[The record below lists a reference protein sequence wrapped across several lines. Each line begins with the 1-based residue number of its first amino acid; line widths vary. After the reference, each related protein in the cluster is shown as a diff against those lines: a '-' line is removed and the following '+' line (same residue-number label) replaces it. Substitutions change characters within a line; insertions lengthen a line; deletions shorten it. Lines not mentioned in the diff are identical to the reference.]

1 MTTSTFDTTMNRRT
15 ALKGLAGLGIAAA
28 GLGLG
33 LSLDR
38 TPALAEDEKGETEA
52 KTTRTVTDL
61 VGNEVEI
68 PETVESVII
77 TSWKGAMECF
87 ILLGRIDLI
96 KGMSDTKR
104 YEWLRKIYP
113 ELESIP
119 NYGSFDDIN
128 VEEILQANPDVVFAP
143 KAAPDSVEKMKE
155 IGLTVFVDGAA
166 GKGDPYEGFMDEVA
180 VIGEITGNTEKAH
193 ARLAWQQ
200 KWHDEVLK
208 RVADVADEGRKTALC
223 MRNST
228 TEVFNNQNILG
239 QSVVNA
245 GGVNVAAEAF
255 TESFYS
261 EVDAEAILE
270 WNPDFIFQY
279 RVGNTS
285 EELIARYG
293 EMKDDQRFANL
304 DAIKNGNFYLM
315 PYGMTNW
322 GGKIE
327 SALGE
332 LTMGKIMYPELFAD
346 VSLKEVAEDY
356 YKTFL
361 DRDLDEEDW
370 KTIAPNAEGANELPM
385 D

>member
-1 MTTSTFDTTMNRRT
+1 MQITMNRRT

-28 GLGLG
+28 GMGLLAG
-33 LSLDR
+33 SNEG
-38 TPALAEDEKGETEA
+38 TSVALAETEA
-52 KTTRTVTDL
+52 KATRTVTDL

-113 ELESIP
+113 ELENIP

-128 VEEILQANPDVVFAP
+128 VEEILQANPDIVFAP

-155 IGLTVFVDGAA
+155 IGLTVFVDGAS

-180 VIGEITGNTEKAH
+180 VIGEITGNTEKAD
-193 ARLAWQQ
+193 AWVAWQQ

-208 RVADVADEGRKTALC
+208 RVADVAEADRKTALC

-255 TESFYS
+255 TENFYS
-261 EVDAEAILE
+261 EVDAEALVE

-293 EMKDDQRFANL
+293 EMKNDERFANL

>member
-1 MTTSTFDTTMNRRT
+1 M
-15 ALKGLAGLGIAAA
+15 
-28 GLGLG
+28 
-33 LSLDR
+33 
-38 TPALAEDEKGETEA
+38 
-52 KTTRTVTDL
+52 
-61 VGNEVEI
+61 
-68 PETVESVII
+68 
-77 TSWKGAMECF
+77 
-87 ILLGRIDLI
+87 
-96 KGMSDTKR
+96 
-104 YEWLRKIYP
+104 
-113 ELESIP
+113 
-119 NYGSFDDIN
+119 
-128 VEEILQANPDVVFAP
+128 
-143 KAAPDSVEKMKE
+143 
-155 IGLTVFVDGAA
+155 FVDGAS

-180 VIGEITGNTEKAH
+180 VIGEITGNTEKAD
-193 ARLAWQQ
+193 AWVAWQQ

-208 RVADVADEGRKTALC
+208 RVADVAEADRKTALC

-255 TESFYS
+255 TENFYS
-261 EVDAEAILE
+261 EVDAEALVE

-293 EMKDDQRFANL
+293 EMKNDERFANL